1 MTIIL
6 LEGKDEESKSIARD
20 FLMNILHLEVPS
32 LSEQILIALVMR
44 LNGDKH
50 FSASM
55 NYFTALAKAF
65 DYFLNQSCASLILG
79 YNTTRGPAK
88 SIDECEQLRDMQVKP
103 VSKGIELGDTVQIL
117 LDDVWIDGV
126 IVQHNSISGDIL
138 VEHVGTTTVTSF
150 NTNSVDFESNFKGT
164 SSVEPVVKHIT
175 ATRQLNDFSIVIPSS
190 KQDTRD
196 EIFSAIFGDY
206 FDDNVSSPL
215 SSAAGKFPKCCRGHV
230 CEIVSQAKNS
240 EASNDVDDEQ
250 DKTSPVC
257 DSCKLS
263 MNATSWN
270 GSFLW
275 RGWQCNFDNCNH
287 SICLNCFPECDGGP
301 FSVCFV
307 GNSPGASALVYHS
320 QSALLLKDVIG
331 VVCDGS
337 VIEVYDCVNSSV
349 YRLAN
354 GMGNT
359 FECQVLIY
367 LRNFD

>member
-6 LEGKDEESKSIARD
+6 LEGKDEESRSIARD
-20 FLMNILHLEVPS
+20 FLMNILSLDVPS
-32 LSEQILIALVMR
+32 LSEQILIALVKK
-44 LNGDKH
+44 LNDEKH

-55 NYFTALAKAF
+55 NYFTALSKAF

-79 YNTTRGPAK
+79 CNSTRDPAK
-88 SIDECEQLRDMQVKP
+88 IIDGGEQLRSMQVKP
-103 VSKGIELGDTVQIL
+103 VVKCIELGDTVQIF
-117 LDDVWIDGV
+117 LDGVWIDGT
-126 IVQHNSISGDIL
+126 IVQYNSMSGDIL

-150 NTNSVDFESNFKGT
+150 NANNIDFESNLKRA
-164 SSVEPVVKHIT
+164 SLVEPPAIKHI
-175 ATRQLNDFSIVIPSS
+175 ATTKKGNDFSIVIPSN

-206 FDDNVSSPL
+206 FDDSVSSPL
-215 SSAAGKFPKCCRGHV
+215 SSAAGKFPKCSRGHV
-230 CEIVSQAKNS
+230 CELVSQAKNS
-240 EASNDVDDEQ
+240 EASDDGDDEQ
-250 DKTSPVC
+250 ERISPVC

-270 GSFLW
+270 GSLLW
-275 RGWQCNFDNCNH
+275 RGWQCHFDNCNH

-301 FSVCFV
+301 VSMCFV

-337 VIEVYDCVNSSV
+337 VIEVYDCMNSSV

-354 GMGNT
+354 GMGT
-359 FECQVLIY
+359 
-367 LRNFD
+367 NFVYYILLSRY